1 MKQRREV
8 QAMATTTTS
17 TLTSEAYDIISCFYD
32 GVEDVVYRLAETV
45 ARARTGVAPGRPVKI
60 EAEDVRIAGYRVV
73 CALLKFV
80 DREDIPEEML
90 EAIKD
95 IPEEALQEIGDCL
108 GSK

>member
-73 CALLKFV
+73 
-80 DREDIPEEML
+80 DSPEEML